1 MRGVPFFFGVIDLS
15 INKKMW
21 LLSAITAVS
30 IILVGVFSAYTLSG
44 LRASFSRYQ
53 GQVAI
58 SQSFF
63 AIKATALSVAK
74 NDPILPNTKTA
85 LDAANTKIMM
95 LLAQIEQTLPAEQKP
110 ADETEQDQAAEK
122 ASSGQDDSES
132 ADALA
137 SISVEESRALLV
149 DITNLWSEYNKQFNS
164 AITIAPESPQDALQI
179 PDAIYGLQL
188 IPMIERIDRLIND
201 NQVREQISYDTISK
215 LMSSILWMILIPLLA
230 GGVFVVLIQRL
241 VASDLRKRVFRIQTV
256 VKQLGEGDLT
266 RRLPVEGRDELAAI
280 AGSIN
285 EFVEKT
291 HTILCHVKEG
301 SNEVSV
307 AASELYDVSEHSAHS
322 SIGQSEAATSVAA
335 TVQELSVSIGQ
346 VAEQAKNA
354 QDYSV
359 QSGKLSAEAGGV
371 VLSAT
376 DEMTKISL
384 LSQDSAELIR
394 DLEQRSSDINNI
406 MQVIRDVADQTNLLA
421 LNAAIE
427 AARAGEQG
435 RGFSVVADE
444 IRNLAQRTAEST
456 KEITFIVTKI
466 QEVTV
471 AVAGSM
477 ETELQQVEKGVQLAE
492 KAGGSMAQVRGST
505 DQVEEAINYIC
516 NALLEQSNA
525 SDDIARKI
533 DEIATISEE
542 GSEAAKN
549 TVSTAKR
556 MDDLSEKLTLAVNQF
571 QL

>member
-1 MRGVPFFFGVIDLS
+1 LS

-21 LLSAITAVS
+21 LLSAITSIS

-44 LRASFSRYQ
+44 LRNGFHQYQ
-53 GQVAI
+53 SQVAT

-63 AIKATALSVAK
+63 EIKATALSVAK

-85 LDAANTKIMM
+85 LDAANAKIVS
-95 LLAQIEQTLPAEQKP
+95 LLAQIETSLPP
-110 ADETEQDQAAEK
+110 EK
-122 ASSGQDDSES
+122 KESENDSNTQQEEPHQGAVSNADDSEE
-132 ADALA
+132 AEVVKA
-137 SISVEESRALLV
+137 ISPEQTRALLN
-149 DITNLWSEYNKQFNS
+149 DIARLWSEYDKQFNS
-164 AITIAPESPQDALQI
+164 AIKIAPDSPQDALQI

-188 IPMIERIDRLIND
+188 IPMIERIDQLIED
-201 NQVREQISYDTISK
+201 NQVKEQQSYDVISE
-215 LMSSILWMILIPLLA
+215 LMHSILWLILAPLLA
-230 GGVFVVLIQRL
+230 GGVFVVAMQRF

-256 VKQLGEGDLT
+256 VGQLSEGDLT
-266 RRLPVEGRDELAAI
+266 QRLPVEGRDELAAI
-280 AGSIN
+280 ASSMN

-291 HTILCHVKEG
+291 HAILCHVKEG
-301 SNEVSV
+301 SHEVSA
-307 AASELYDVSEHSAHS
+307 AASQLFDASEHSANS
-322 SIGQSEAATSVAA
+322 ALGQSEATTSVAS

-354 QDYSV
+354 QDFSI
-359 QSGKLSAEAGGV
+359 QSGKLSAEAGEV

-376 DEMTKISL
+376 KEMSKISQ
-384 LSQDSAELIR
+384 LSQDSSSLIR
-394 DLEQRSSDINNI
+394 DLEKRSSDINNI

-477 ETELQQVEKGVQLAE
+477 EAELLQVEKGVLLAE
-492 KAGGSMAQVRGST
+492 KAGGSMTQVRGST

-533 DEIATISEE
+533 DEIATITGE
-542 GSEAAKN
+542 GSAAAKN

-556 MDDLSEKLTLAVNQF
+556 LDGLSEKLTLAVNQF